1 MHRKKFQLID
11 FGTIQFI
18 DSLVIHSCDQV
29 VIPNNIFN
37 DIIIQYA
44 IKIINVKNLTI
55 FPWAFRGIR
64 KAPEQLFIQATTID
78 YCPSYAF
85 AGLTHVKHIWF
96 RNSTIG
102 VLASKS
108 FNGLTDINYIYFRDC
123 IIRHIEY
130 GAFNSMRRIH
140 HFFVRGNITVKLAG
154 SSIFRNS
161 TIDDVIFEDARFAA
175 PSNCFAAMETFRNVK
190 ILNISYST
198 IKTMAAV
205 KSRRKAKEIAKT
217 LKTTELIIE
226 KLEIVETTINRIAA
240 KAFVKKLIITGTEMI
255 SDSFDSV
262 FRDFQPISFYA
273 RNNLF
278 DCNVMKC
285 DTNSLFLDDN
295 VSLNLSWSKFRKKNR
310 ENSIGDCIIMSEK
323 IFIALGMATTAIFMS
338 ISVIALIV
346 LFSDIND
353 LHSGVMN
360 EMTDFKEIADD
371 TWSKILSVRS
381 NEFHEENRYHHGF
394 QNFILRTKRQY
405 PSHCQC
411 SAPADRCRKG
421 PPGPRGDPGLK
432 GLDGPRGDDG
442 RPGVNGVAL
451 LATFHIP
458 GGCIDCPAGPPG
470 PPGELGLPGDTG
482 PPGVCAKKGK
492 DGKPGPPGR
501 TGAPG
506 KPGDQGPNGQPGKPG
521 RPGKDGKRGTGPA
534 GPKGPKG
541 PPGITGKP
549 GANGAKGVNGEPG
562 EQGLQGIPGTNGQC
576 GKDGRAGSPGSPG
589 IPGPDAHYCPC
600 PPHSKFALKS

>member
-130 GAFNSMRRIH
+130 GAFKFII
-140 HFFVRGNITVKLAG
+140 FVRGNITVKLAG

-175 PSNCFAAMETFRNVK
+175 PSNCFAG
-190 ILNISYST
+190 L
-198 IKTMAAV
+198 
-205 KSRRKAKEIAKT
+205 KAQSNLVEKQKEIAKT

-278 DCNVMKC
+278 DCNVMKF

-295 VSLNLSWSKFRKKNR
+295 VSLNLSWYFQAKQ
-310 ENSIGDCIIMSEK
+310 
-323 IFIALGMATTAIFMS
+323 
-338 ISVIALIV
+338 
-346 LFSDIND
+346 
-353 LHSGVMN
+353 
-360 EMTDFKEIADD
+360 
-371 TWSKILSVRS
+371 WSKKSLSPPIEIGMDILWD
-381 NEFHEENRYHHGF
+381 H
-394 QNFILRTKRQY
+394 L
-405 PSHCQC
+405 
-411 SAPADRCRKG
+411 
-421 PPGPRGDPGLK
+421 
-432 GLDGPRGDDG
+432 
-442 RPGVNGVAL
+442 
-451 LATFHIP
+451 
-458 GGCIDCPAGPPG
+458 
-470 PPGELGLPGDTG
+470 
-482 PPGVCAKKGK
+482 
-492 DGKPGPPGR
+492 
-501 TGAPG
+501 
-506 KPGDQGPNGQPGKPG
+506 
-521 RPGKDGKRGTGPA
+521 
-534 GPKGPKG
+534 
-541 PPGITGKP
+541 
-549 GANGAKGVNGEPG
+549 
-562 EQGLQGIPGTNGQC
+562 
-576 GKDGRAGSPGSPG
+576 
-589 IPGPDAHYCPC
+589 
-600 PPHSKFALKS
+600 